1 MYKAAGVLLT
11 FNNLVLL
18 GRRSHICHNFSGH
31 WSMPCGMIELN
42 ENPKLAAI
50 REVYEETLITLN
62 SENTKFLTSYYMS
75 ETDKFAV
82 FHSELDDLIFPDEKA
97 KDFFEHDE
105 WGYYNIE
112 ENCLPTPMT
121 KNTFES
127 ILMLK

>member
-18 GRRSHICHNFSGH
+18 GRRSHICHNFAGH

-42 ENPKLAAI
+42 EDPKLAAI

-75 ETDKFAV
+75 ETDKFVV
-82 FHSELDDLIFPDEKA
+82 FHSELDDLIFPNEKA
-97 KDFFEHDE
+97 IDFIEHDE
-105 WGYYNIE
+105 WGYYNIQ
-112 ENCLPTPMT
+112 ENCLPMPMT
-121 KNTFES
+121 ENTINS